1 MSLGN
6 VTRKLENA
14 LKNRTMIPF
23 VPFASLA
30 SLAATSLVV
39 TTAMATAGCAASMPA
54 PTQSLADAQSA
65 ERSASELGAAGQP
78 KAQLHLQ
85 LAHDQ
90 IAQATAA
97 MKDGDNER
105 ASGLLMR
112 ARADAELAI
121 ALTRDQSAKTGAE
134 QAVVKANAQQ
144 TVNANQGAA
153 Q

>member
-1 MSLGN
+1 MSLEN

-14 LKNRTMIPF
+14 LKNRTLIPF

-54 PTQSLADAQSA
+54 PTQSLADAQS
-65 ERSASELGAAGQP
+65 SELGAAGQP

-85 LAHDQ
+85 LAHDE